1 MLHSLSPPSAAAL
14 ASLSASGVLPRLFH
28 APFVPLLPTVAGLI
42 LALQIALLLAQAR
55 AVREADNE

>member
-1 MLHSLSPPSAAAL
+1 
-14 ASLSASGVLPRLFH
+14 VLPRLFH